1 MRPRASSSTL
11 CIASSPAIRWSRW
24 YCRVG
29 RPNGKVTRVRPS
41 IFAFPGTTMSAS
53 TWITRQLG
61 RTDCA
66 LTWRAMQD
74 FTVAR
79 AADTADEIWLTEHEP
94 VYTLGLAGRR
104 EHVLRANGIPVL
116 KIDRGG

>member
-1 MRPRASSSTL
+1 
-11 CIASSPAIRWSRW
+11 
-24 YCRVG
+24 
-29 RPNGKVTRVRPS
+29 
-41 IFAFPGTTMSAS
+41 MSAS

-104 EHVLRANGIPVL
+104 AHVLRENGIPVL
-116 KIDRGG
+116 ESDRGSQVTYHGLGQVVVFVWLDRRRAGLRLRGSA